1 MTNPS
6 DPESPN
12 PLPDNENA
20 SADRTEKMSAADQ
33 PESEKTIVGSHAE
46 SEKTIVG
53 SHAESEN
60 ATPDD
65 GGRGVAVDPEATVIP
80 ERMPGQEVGT
90 ILEGFAQTLVPEYQN
105 LDQTLAHTS
114 LKPVQTESADGTA
127 SLKSVTQMQS
137 LRPRS
142 VQSADPSAEHTTD
155 QTVPGTDSG
164 PPGVSS
170 LDYLTLDKLG
180 EGGMGTVHLAQ
191 QVALGREVALKQI
204 HRQSSQE
211 PSVREEFLTEA
222 VLT

>member
-6 DPESPN
+6 DPGSPT
-12 PLPDNENA
+12 PLPGNENT
-20 SADRTEKMSAADQ
+20 SDDRTENMSAADQ
-33 PESEKTIVGSHAE
+33 PDSEKTIVGSHAE
-46 SEKTIVG
+46 R
-53 SHAESEN
+53 EN
-60 ATPDD
+60 AAPDD
-65 GGRGVAVDPEATVIP
+65 DGRGVAVDPEATVIP
-80 ERMPGQEVGT
+80 ERMPDHEVGT

-170 LDYLTLDKLG
+170 LDDLTLDKLG

-191 QVALGREVALKQI
+191 QVALGR
-204 HRQSSQE
+204 
-211 PSVREEFLTEA
+211 
-222 VLT
+222 

>member
-1 MTNPS
+1 
-6 DPESPN
+6 
-12 PLPDNENA
+12 
-20 SADRTEKMSAADQ
+20 KMSAADQ

-65 GGRGVAVDPEATVIP
+65 GGRGVAAAPEATVIP

-114 LKPVQTESADGTA
+114 LKPVQTESAGGTA
-127 SLKSVTQMQS
+127 ALKSVTQMQS

-142 VQSADPSAEHTTD
+142 VQSADQSA
-155 QTVPGTDSG
+155 G
-164 PPGVSS
+164 
-170 LDYLTLDKLG
+170 
-180 EGGMGTVHLAQ
+180 
-191 QVALGREVALKQI
+191 
-204 HRQSSQE
+204 QS
-211 PSVREEFLTEA
+211 A
-222 VLT
+222 G